1 MAAQVNENSRPLN
14 PRVLRL
20 NVGDITGAGPG
31 YRQQASLDLPALRV
45 SGDLVLA
52 FLRGPFRLSRTREG
66 VLLQGE
72 LLAGLRGE
80 CDRCLTPT
88 LAELPLQLE
97 ELYSYPVASGVEFSI
112 GEDGMLDLAPL
123 LRAEVL
129 IAGAGALL
137 CKADCRGLC
146 PRCGASLNEEDC
158 DCELED
164 VDPRLAALR
173 QLLDEAAATQEPER
187 DS

>member
-1 MAAQVNENSRPLN
+1 MTVELNETSRLLN

-31 YRQQASLDLPALRV
+31 YRQEASLDIPALRV

-72 LLAGLRGE
+72 LQAGLRGE
-80 CDRCLTPT
+80 CDRCLTPI

-97 ELYSYPVASGVEFSI
+97 ELYSYPVASSVEFSI

-129 IAGAGALL
+129 IASASGLF

-146 PRCGASLNEEDC
+146 PRCGASLNEGDC
-158 DCELED
+158 GCELED

-173 QLLDEAAATQEPER
+173 QLLDEAATTQEPER

>member
-1 MAAQVNENSRPLN
+1 MAAQVNETSHPLKQ
-14 PRVLRL
+14 RVLRL

-31 YRQQASLDLPALRV
+31 YRQQASLDMPALQV
-45 SGDLVLA
+45 AGDLVLA

-80 CDRCLTPT
+80 CGRCLTPM

-97 ELYSYPVASGVEFSI
+97 ELFTYPVASGVEFGV

-129 IAGAGALL
+129 IASANGLV
-137 CKADCRGLC
+137 CKTDCRGLC
-146 PRCGASLNEEDC
+146 PQCGANLNDTDC
-158 DCELED
+158 GCQLDD

-173 QLLDEAAATQEPER
+173 QLLDEAPATSGPELEP
-187 DS
+187 